1 MKKQWIVNHEDELK
15 QVAAEFIEAANGKR
29 IFAFYGQ
36 MGSGKTTFIKSLCSY
51 IGVADE
57 MSSPTYN
64 IVNVYK
70 AQEKI
75 YHMDLYRLNNFEEV
89 WAIGI
94 EDYLLSGRYC
104 FIEWPQL
111 IIHLLPSTTVNVQ
124 IGILQ
129 NGSRIISINL

>member
-15 QVAAEFIEAANGKR
+15 QVSAEFIEAANGKR

-70 AQEKI
+70 AKEKI

-104 FIEWPQL
+104 FIEWPEKAPQL
-111 IIHLLPSTTVNVQ
+111 FDDTVLRFE
-124 IGILQ
+124 IEKIDETKR
-129 NGSRIISINL
+129 RISLR

>member
-15 QVAAEFIEAANGKR
+15 QVAAEFIEATNGKR

-94 EDYLLSGRYC
+94 EDYLVSGKYC